1 MALVREADTM
11 EKAYRFRN
19 RGLIACLSPHMTT
32 MTATPVPVPSSARP
46 SHGTVTPQEADALH
60 RTGRAVIVDVRE
72 PDEIRRTAVSRYIPA
87 PSSVVRADCF
97 PPPVEGVRMLILCQ
111 SGNRAGQVARTL
123 AAAGRTDVSVIEGGI
138 RGWQA
143 AGLPVVAGGGSI
155 PVIRQVLIVA
165 GSMVAGFTA
174 LGVFVNPWFL
184 AGAGFVGCGLAFA
197 GLTGICPMAKI
208 LGAMPW
214 NAPKAAPAGAAGT
227 ATAGKSCSAGGSCGC
242 G

>member
-1 MALVREADTM
+1 
-11 EKAYRFRN
+11 
-19 RGLIACLSPHMTT
+19 MTT
-32 MTATPVPVPSSARP
+32 MTATSAPTASTGRA
-46 SHGTVTPQEADALH
+46 SHGIVTPQEADALH

-72 PDEIRRTAVSRYIPA
+72 PDEIRRTSVATYIPV
-87 PSSVVRADCF
+87 PSSVARADCF
-97 PPPVEGVRMLILCQ
+97 PPAVEGVRMLILCQ

-123 AAAGRTDVSVIEGGI
+123 AAAGRADVSVIEGGI

-143 AGLPVVAGGGSI
+143 AGLPVTSGGGSI
-155 PVIRQVLIVA
+155 PIIRQVLIVA
-165 GSMVAGFTA
+165 GSMVAAFTA

-197 GLTGICPMAKI
+197 GLTGICPMAKV

-214 NAPKAAPAGAAGT
+214 NAPKAAPAGAPA
-227 ATAGKSCSAGGSCGC
+227 AAAAGKSCSASGSCGC

>member
-1 MALVREADTM
+1 
-11 EKAYRFRN
+11 
-19 RGLIACLSPHMTT
+19 MTT
-32 MTATPVPVPSSARP
+32 MTAATVPAIASARAT
-46 SHGTVTPQEADALH
+46 HGTVTPKEADALH

-72 PDEIRRTAVSRYIPA
+72 PDEIRRVAVSKYIPA

-97 PPPVEGVRMLILCQ
+97 PPAVEGVRMLILCQ
-111 SGNRAGQVARTL
+111 SGNRAGQVARAL
-123 AAAGRTDVSVIEGGI
+123 AAAGRTDISVIEGGI
-138 RGWQA
+138 KAWQA
-143 AGLPVVAGGGSI
+143 AGLAVTAGGGSI

-197 GLTGICPMAKI
+197 GLTGICPMAKV

-214 NAPKAAPAGAAGT
+214 NAPKAAAGAPGA
-227 ATAGKSCSAGGSCGC
+227 AAAGKSCSAGGSCGC

>member
-1 MALVREADTM
+1 M
-11 EKAYRFRN
+11 EKAYRFWN

-32 MTATPVPVPSSARP
+32 MTATSVPVPSSARP
-46 SHGTVTPQEADALH
+46 AHGTVTPQEADALH

-97 PPPVEGVRMLILCQ
+97 PPPVEGMRTLILCQ

-138 RGWQA
+138 KGWQA

-155 PVIRQVLIVA
+155 PVIRQVLIAA

-214 NAPKAAPAGAAGT
+214 NAPKAAPAGAARA

>member
-1 MALVREADTM
+1 
-11 EKAYRFRN
+11 
-19 RGLIACLSPHMTT
+19 MTT
-32 MTATPVPVPSSARP
+32 LTATSAPLAQNVRAT
-46 SHGTVTPQEADALH
+46 HGVVTPQEADALH

-72 PDEIRRTAVSRYIPA
+72 PDEIRRVAVSKYIPA

-97 PPPVEGVRMLILCQ
+97 PPPIEGVRMLVMCQ
-111 SGNRAGQVARTL
+111 GGSRASQVARTL
-123 AAAGRTDVSVIEGGI
+123 VAAGRSDISVVEGGI
-138 RGWQA
+138 KAWQA

-165 GSMVAGFTA
+165 GSLVAVFTA
-174 LGVFVNPWFL
+174 LGAFANPWFL

-214 NAPKAAPAGAAGT
+214 NAPKASPMPAAPSSGAS
-227 ATAGKSCSAGGSCGC
+227 KSCSSGGSCCC

>member
-1 MALVREADTM
+1 
-11 EKAYRFRN
+11 
-19 RGLIACLSPHMTT
+19 MTT
-32 MTATPVPVPSSARP
+32 MTASAVPASSSPRV

-72 PDEIRRTAVSRYIPA
+72 PDEIRRVAVSKYIPA

-97 PPPVEGVRMLILCQ
+97 PPAVEGVRMLILCQ

-123 AAAGRTDVSVIEGGI
+123 AAAGRSDISVIQGGI
-138 RGWQA
+138 KAWQA

-174 LGVFVNPWFL
+174 LGAFVNPWFL

-197 GLTGICPMAKI
+197 GLTGICPMAKV

-214 NAPKAAPAGAAGT
+214 NAPKAAPASAAGAAP
-227 ATAGKSCSAGGSCGC
+227 AGKSCSSGDSCGC